1 MGKGSGAAVMI
12 MAAVIYFTFMSKLAI
27 ALGYEPSS
35 VASFTTKLGAINI
48 GILSFLFDIASWVI
62 SSVATYLC
70 MIGFTVTGDIP
81 MWVGSFFFVPVGIA
95 VGWLLV
101 DLVRG

>member
-12 MAAVIYFTFMSKLAI
+12 MAAVIYFTFMSQLAL

-35 VASFTTKLGAINI
+35 VANFTNKLASLDV
-48 GILSFLFDIASWVI
+48 GILDFLFRIAAWVI

-70 MIGFTVTGDIP
+70 MIGYTVTGDIP
-81 MWVGSFFFVPVGIA
+81 VWVGSFFFVPVGLA
-95 VGWLLV
+95 VGWLVL